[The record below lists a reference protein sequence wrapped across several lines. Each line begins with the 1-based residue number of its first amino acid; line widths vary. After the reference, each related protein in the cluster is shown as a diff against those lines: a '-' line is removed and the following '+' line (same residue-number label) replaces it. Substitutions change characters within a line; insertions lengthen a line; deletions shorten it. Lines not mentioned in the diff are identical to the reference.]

1 MWGWQPVQWAVR
13 CDRLNKRCWG
23 KCLSLIQTEHER
35 APAHRISMSHGVIYN
50 ISVWHSVI
58 LLKLFLPHRGRGKS
72 VWVSV
77 TTISLREDSLTPHG
91 FYKQSLVCTV
101 DHLFDDLIWTIKAT
115 SDNWPL
121 HVELQYVAKTDFSIL
136 PPLLLSFLWQSKL
149 KGKAWQHVGCLRCTY
164 HTWATRSTCQ

>member
-1 MWGWQPVQWAVR
+1 MLRKVFIFNSNGAWKSTCSQ
-13 CDRLNKRCWG
+13 DLNVAWCHLQYQ
-23 KCLSLIQTEHER
+23 CLAFS
-35 APAHRISMSHGVIYN
+35 
-50 ISVWHSVI
+50 